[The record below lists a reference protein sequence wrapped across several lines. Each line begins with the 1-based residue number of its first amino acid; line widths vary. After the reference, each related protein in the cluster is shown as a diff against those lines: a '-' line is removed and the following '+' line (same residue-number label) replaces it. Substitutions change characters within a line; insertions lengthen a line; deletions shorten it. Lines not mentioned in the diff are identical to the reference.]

1 MIEHALAGGAD
12 NSAGAAGADRPAF
25 LGTHR
30 AISVAGREFTR
41 LSDALVA
48 AAKRVASQ
56 HAAEAPT
63 TRLSPDRC
71 IVQLG
76 PVALTVAYIR
86 SGRDVPTGGQLLAM
100 IWRGTIAPRGEH
112 IPERAGA
119 RAAAAPPVQVWEE
132 THVVSAHSESTW
144 HWHPRALD
152 QAGYTSPELADLCIG
167 RLEAALTG
175 APA

>member
-1 MIEHALAGGAD
+1 MIEHAP
-12 NSAGAAGADRPAF
+12 SATDASSGNERPVF

-48 AAKRVASQ
+48 AAKKVATEQ
-56 HAAEAPT
+56 VIEAPT

-86 SGRDVPTGGQLLAM
+86 SGRDVPVGGQLLAM
-100 IWRGTIAPRGEH
+100 IWRGTIAARGEH
-112 IPERAGA
+112 IPERASA
-119 RAAAAPPVQVWEE
+119 RKAPAPPVQVWEE
-132 THVVSAHSESTW
+132 THVVSAHSESSW
-144 HWHPRALD
+144 RWHPRALD
-152 QAGYTSPELADLCIG
+152 QHGYTSPELADLCIAK
-167 RLEAALTG
+167 LQDALRT
-175 APA
+175 P